1 MTQKKY
7 RNKNSKPLIFRL
19 AVFMTLSALF
29 CGFIYYLFLGS
40 SVFTIRQLHVQGN
53 DFVSKEEVINL
64 SRLHYGDRF
73 FRVNL
78 SKTKETIEKH
88 PYIKNAELNRKGL
101 STINIVV
108 REREEYAIIPYMGS
122 YVYLDNE
129 MVVLDVSDGTLGSNL
144 CLVTG
149 IEFNHFEIGKVIQVL
164 NKASLET
171 AYEIL
176 EAAKEAD
183 ILEMISEINIDE
195 SGQIKVVTFNG
206 IEALFGQMGN
216 PAYSVL
222 ALKEALITLH
232 TRNINN
238 VIIDMRYDGHITV
251 QDRARQEEDL

>member
-7 RNKNSKPLIFRL
+7 RLKNSKPPLFRL
-19 AVFMTLSALF
+19 IVVVMISALF
-29 CGFIYYLFLGS
+29 SGFIYYLFLGS
-40 SVFTIRQLHVQGN
+40 SLFTVREMYVQGN
-53 DFVSKEEVINL
+53 DHVTENDVIAL
-64 SRLHYGDRF
+64 SGLHYGDRF
-73 FRVNL
+73 FRINL
-78 SKTKETIEKH
+78 SKTEENIEKH
-88 PYIKNAELNRKGL
+88 PYIKNAELSRKGL
-101 STINIVV
+101 TTINIVV

-129 MVVLDVSDGTLGSNL
+129 MVVLDVSDGTLGSTL

-149 IEFNHFEIGKVIQVL
+149 IEFNYFEIGKAIQAQ
-164 NKASLET
+164 NKASLKT

-176 EAAKEAD
+176 EAAREAE
-183 ILEMISEINIDE
+183 ILEMISEINVDE
-195 SGQIKVVTFNG
+195 AGQIKVVTFNG

-232 TRNINN
+232 TRNIYN

-251 QDRARQEEDL
+251 RDRAQQEEDL